1 MLELKTMNKDILYEI
16 LSSKSEKL
24 SAQDIE
30 GILNEELEKDQNE
43 MDTDLVDLCI
53 DALDEISKKQKTVK
67 KKRIRF
73 SKLIAAAI
81 ILVLLVIVSIPAGAK
96 YLNMDVPQ
104 GVISFYDEYFSI
116 NLHKTMSYDELK
128 DDLINYN
135 VDNLVLPSD
144 ISTDDTV
151 FYKPE
156 QTNIDLINSIEISFE
171 NRDTSGYITLCIC
184 SDSNDPFELKKI
196 PKTSTEFEYFN
207 INETEI
213 LVFYNGTNSFIHY
226 SLNETEYNIVLNC
239 SFDKACEIA
248 KTFSLEE

>member
-24 SAQDIE
+24 SVRDIE
-30 GILNEELEKDQNE
+30 GLLNEELEKDQNE

-53 DALDEISKKQKTVK
+53 NALDEISQKQKSVK

-116 NLHKTMSYDELK
+116 NLNKTMSYDELK
-128 DDLINYN
+128 DDLVNYN

-151 FYKPE
+151 FNKPE
-156 QTNIDLINSIEISFE
+156 QTNIDLINSIEIDFE
-171 NRDTSGYITLCIC
+171 NNDLSGYTTLCKYQ
-184 SDSNDPFELKKI
+184 SSENSVPSRKFPTDY
-196 PKTSTEFEYFN
+196 TEMMCYEGQIDIF
-207 INETEI
+207 
-213 LVFYNGTNSFIHY
+213 VFYNTES
-226 SLNETEYNIVLNC
+226 SLIYYCIDKTEYNIFLNC
-239 SFDKACEIA
+239 TFDRACEIA
-248 KTFSLEE
+248 KTFSLEV